1 MFILETLNFVV
12 DILKVPSV
20 LVGLIA
26 LIGLVAQKKAFSDV
40 VKGTIKTILG
50 FIVLGG
56 GATVLVG
63 SLNPLGGM
71 FEHAFNIQG
80 IIPNNEAI
88 VSIALEKYGA
98 STALIMAFG
107 MVANIVVARFTRLKY
122 IFLTGHHTFYM
133 ACMIGVILTVAGF
146 EGVGLVFTGSL
157 ILGLVMAFFPALA
170 QRYMRRITGTDDIA
184 FGHFGTLGYVLSG
197 WIGSLCGKGSR
208 STEEM
213 NLPKNLSFLRESSI
227 SISLTMMIIYLI
239 MAVSAGRD
247 YVEATFSGGQN
258 YLVYAIIMAITFAAG
273 VFIIL
278 QGVRLILA
286 EIVPAFTGFSEKL
299 VPNAR
304 PALDCPVV
312 YPYAPNAVLI
322 GFLFSF
328 LGGLV
333 GLFLLG
339 QMKLVLI
346 LPGVVPHFFTGATA
360 GVFGNATGGRRGAM
374 IGAFANGL
382 LITFLPV
389 LLLPVLGA
397 IGFANTRSR
406 MLTLAQ
412 SVFCWATWR
421 VICRRWL
428 SRGWW
433 WRYSRY
439 WWRTTCWPKTKQ
451 RMPKRRKIAER
462 KNERNRNHPTG
473 ARHSRRHAQILN
485 PSWLWSLWRQHVGSG
500 NSGGSVRRGDEN
512 RPSRPGLAGARLFR
526 AVERPCGPRVVQY
539 PGD

>member
-1 MFILETLNFVV
+1 MFIQETLRFVV
-12 DILKVPSV
+12 DILKVPAV
-20 LVGLIA
+20 LVGVIA
-26 LIGLVAQKKAFSDV
+26 LIGLLAQKKSFSDV
-40 VKGTIKTILG
+40 VKGTVKTILG

-88 VSIALEKYGA
+88 VSISLEKYGA

-107 MVANIVVARFTRLKY
+107 MVANIIVARFTRLKY

-133 ACMIGVILTVAGF
+133 ACMIGIILTVAGF
-146 EGVGLVFTGSL
+146 EGVQLVFTGAL
-157 ILGLVMAFFPALA
+157 TLGLVMAFFPAIA
-170 QRYMRRITGTDDIA
+170 QRYMRRITGNDDIA

-197 WIGSLCGKGSR
+197 WIGSKVGKNSR

-213 NLPKNLSFLRESSI
+213 NLPKNLSFLRDSSI
-227 SISLTMMIIYLI
+227 SISMTMIVIYLI
-239 MAVSAGRD
+239 LAICAGQD
-247 YVEATFSGGQN
+247 YVESQLSGGQN
-258 YLVYAIIMAITFAAG
+258 YLVYSIIQAITFAAG

-328 LGGLV
+328 LGGLA

-339 QMKLVLI
+339 QMKMVLI

-374 IGAFANGL
+374 LGAFANGL

-397 IGFANTRSR
+397 LGFANTTFSDTDFGVVGIVLGNMARF
-406 MLTLAQ
+406 LTKEMIMVAIVAIFGLLVAHN
-412 SVFCWATWR
+412 FLGKCKDA
-421 VICRRWL
+421 
-428 SRGWW
+428 
-433 WRYSRY
+433 
-439 WWRTTCWPKTKQ
+439 P
-451 RMPKRRKIAER
+451 A
-462 KNERNRNHPTG
+462 RNKEE
-473 ARHSRRHAQILN
+473 S
-485 PSWLWSLWRQHVGSG
+485 S
-500 NSGGSVRRGDEN
+500 
-512 RPSRPGLAGARLFR
+512 
-526 AVERPCGPRVVQY
+526 
-539 PGD
+539 

>member
-1 MFILETLNFVV
+1 MFIQETLKFVV

-26 LIGLVAQKKAFSDV
+26 LIGLVAQKKNFSDV
-40 VKGTIKTILG
+40 VKGTVKTILG
-50 FIVLGG
+50 FLVLGG

-88 VSIALEKYGA
+88 VSIALEKFGA
-98 STALIMAFG
+98 PTALIMAFG
-107 MVANIVVARFTRLKY
+107 MVANLIVARFTRLKY
-122 IFLTGHHTFYM
+122 VFLTGHHTFYM
-133 ACMIGVILTVAGF
+133 ACMISVILTVAGF
-146 EGVGLVFTGSL
+146 EGISLVFTGSL
-157 ILGLVMAFFPALA
+157 TLGLIMAFFPALA
-170 QRYMRRITGTDDIA
+170 QRYMRKITGSDDVA
-184 FGHFGTLGYVLSG
+184 FGHFGTIGYVLSG
-197 WIGSLCGKGSR
+197 WIGSKVGKGSR

-213 NLPKNLSFLRESSI
+213 NLPKNLSFLRDSSI
-227 SISLTMMIIYLI
+227 SISLTMIIIYLI
-239 MAVSAGRD
+239 MAVFAGQVF
-247 YVEATFSGGQN
+247 VEATYSAGQN

-286 EIVPAFTGFSEKL
+286 EIIPAFVGFSEKL

-339 QMKLVLI
+339 QMHLVLI

-374 IGAFANGL
+374 VGAFANGV

-397 IGFANTRSR
+397 LGFANATFSDADFGVIGI
-406 MLTLAQ
+406 LLGNLARFM
-412 SVFCWATWR
+412 SKEGIMALIVGIFAVLVAWNYLGKKP
-421 VICRRWL
+421 V
-428 SRGWW
+428 
-433 WRYSRY
+433 
-439 WWRTTCWPKTKQ
+439 
-451 RMPKRRKIAER
+451 AE
-462 KNERNRNHPTG
+462 KEVT
-473 ARHSRRHAQILN
+473 
-485 PSWLWSLWRQHVGSG
+485 
-500 NSGGSVRRGDEN
+500 EK
-512 RPSRPGLAGARLFR
+512 
-526 AVERPCGPRVVQY
+526 
-539 PGD
+539 

>member
-1 MFILETLNFVV
+1 MFIQETLKFVV

-26 LIGLVAQKKAFSDV
+26 LIGLVAQKKNFSDV
-40 VKGTIKTILG
+40 VKGTVKTILG
-50 FIVLGG
+50 FLVLGG

-88 VSIALEKYGA
+88 VSIALEKFGA
-98 STALIMAFG
+98 PTGLIMAFG
-107 MVANIVVARFTRLKY
+107 MVANLIVARFTRLKY
-122 IFLTGHHTFYM
+122 VFLTGHHTFYM
-133 ACMIGVILTVAGF
+133 ACMISVILTVAGF
-146 EGVGLVFTGSL
+146 EGVALVFTGSL
-157 ILGLVMAFFPALA
+157 TLGLIMAFFPALA
-170 QRYMRRITGTDDIA
+170 QRYMRKITGSDDVA
-184 FGHFGTLGYVLSG
+184 FGHFGTIGYVLSG
-197 WIGSLCGKGSR
+197 WIGSKVGKGSR

-213 NLPKNLSFLRESSI
+213 NLPKNLSFLRDSSI
-227 SISLTMMIIYLI
+227 SISLTMIIIYLI
-239 MAVSAGRD
+239 MAVFAGQVF
-247 YVEATFSGGQN
+247 VEATYSAGQN

-286 EIVPAFTGFSEKL
+286 EIVPAFVGFSEKL

-339 QMKLVLI
+339 QMHLVLI

-374 IGAFANGL
+374 VGAFANGV

-397 IGFANTRSR
+397 LGFANATFSDADFGVIGILLGNLARFMSKEGI
-406 MLTLAQ
+406 MALIVGIFAVLVAWNYLGKKPVAEKELTE
-412 SVFCWATWR
+412 
-421 VICRRWL
+421 
-428 SRGWW
+428 
-433 WRYSRY
+433 
-439 WWRTTCWPKTKQ
+439 K
-451 RMPKRRKIAER
+451 
-462 KNERNRNHPTG
+462 
-473 ARHSRRHAQILN
+473 
-485 PSWLWSLWRQHVGSG
+485 
-500 NSGGSVRRGDEN
+500 
-512 RPSRPGLAGARLFR
+512 
-526 AVERPCGPRVVQY
+526 
-539 PGD
+539 

>member
-1 MFILETLNFVV
+1 MFIQETLRFVV
-12 DILKVPSV
+12 DILKVPAV
-20 LVGLIA
+20 LVGVIA
-26 LIGLVAQKKAFSDV
+26 LIGLLAQKKSFSDV
-40 VKGTIKTILG
+40 VKGTVKTILG

-56 GATVLVG
+56 GATVLVS

-107 MVANIVVARFTRLKY
+107 MVANIIVARFTRLKY

-133 ACMIGVILTVAGF
+133 ACMIGIILSVAGF
-146 EGVGLVFTGSL
+146 EGVSLVFTGAL
-157 ILGLVMAFFPALA
+157 TLGLVMAFFPAIA
-170 QRYMRRITGTDDIA
+170 QRYMRRITGNDDIA

-197 WIGSLCGKGSR
+197 WIGGRVGKNSR

-213 NLPKNLSFLRESSI
+213 NLPKNLSFLRDSSI
-227 SISLTMMIIYLI
+227 SISLTMIVIYLI
-239 MAVSAGRD
+239 MAISAGQA
-247 YVEATFSGGQN
+247 YVESALSGGQN
-258 YLVYAIIMAITFAAG
+258 YLVYSIIQAITFAAG

-339 QMKLVLI
+339 QLKLVLI

-374 IGAFANGL
+374 LGAFANGV
-382 LITFLPV
+382 LITFLPM

-397 IGFANTRSR
+397 LGFANTTFSDADFGVLGIVLGNMARF
-406 MLTLAQ
+406 MNKEAIM
-412 SVFCWATWR
+412 VAVV
-421 VICRRWL
+421 VIFAL
-428 SRGWW
+428 LVAHNLLG
-433 WRYSRY
+433 
-439 WWRTTCWPKTKQ
+439 
-451 RMPKRRKIAER
+451 KRK
-462 KNERNRNHPTG
+462 G
-473 ARHSRRHAQILN
+473 A
-485 PSWLWSLWRQHVGSG
+485 PS
-500 NSGGSVRRGDEN
+500 GD
-512 RPSRPGLAGARLFR
+512 G
-526 AVERPCGPRVVQY
+526 VKK
-539 PGD
+539 

>member
-1 MFILETLNFVV
+1 MIIQETLKFVV

-26 LIGLVAQKKAFSDV
+26 MIGLIAQKKPFTDV
-40 VKGTIKTILG
+40 IKGTVKTILG

-56 GATVLVG
+56 GATVLVS

-88 VSIALEKYGA
+88 VSISLEKYGA

-107 MVANIVVARFTRLKY
+107 MVANIIVARFTRLKY

-133 ACMIGVILTVAGF
+133 ACMIAVILSVAGF
-146 EGVGLVFTGSL
+146 DGILLVFTGAL
-157 ILGLVMAFFPALA
+157 TLGLIMAIFPAIA
-170 QRYMRRITGTDDIA
+170 QPYMRKITGSDEIG
-184 FGHFGTLGYVLSG
+184 FGHFGTVGYVLAG
-197 WIGSLCGKGSR
+197 WIGSKTGKTSR

-213 NLPKNLSFLRESSI
+213 NLPKNLSFLRDSSI
-227 SISLTMMIIYLI
+227 SISLTMIVIYMIL
-239 MAVSAGRD
+239 AFSAGSD
-247 YVEATFSGGQN
+247 YVESQLSGGQN
-258 YLVYAIIMAITFAAG
+258 FLVYAIIQAITFAAG

-286 EIVPAFTGFSEKL
+286 EIVPAFTGFSERL

-374 IGAFANGL
+374 CGAFANGV

-397 IGFANTRSR
+397 LGLANTTFSDADFGVVGII
-406 MLTLAQ
+406 MGYLAQ
-412 SVFCWATWR
+412 Y
-421 VICRRWL
+421 L
-428 SRGWW
+428 SKEMITALMVGIFALLVAHNLLSKR
-433 WRYSRY
+433 
-439 WWRTTCWPKTKQ
+439 KT
-451 RMPKRRKIAER
+451 PGAL
-462 KNERNRNHPTG
+462 TG
-473 ARHSRRHAQILN
+473 NDKEA
-485 PSWLWSLWRQHVGSG
+485 
-500 NSGGSVRRGDEN
+500 NS
-512 RPSRPGLAGARLFR
+512 
-526 AVERPCGPRVVQY
+526 
-539 PGD
+539 

>member
-1 MFILETLNFVV
+1 MLSFIV
-12 DILKVPSV
+12 DILKVPAI
-20 LVGLIA
+20 LVGIIA
-26 LIGLVAQKKAFSDV
+26 LTGLLAQKKGFSDV

-50 FIVLGG
+50 FVVLGG
-56 GATVLVG
+56 GATVLVS
-63 SLNPLGGM
+63 SLNPLGGI

-98 STALIMAFG
+98 ATALIMAFG
-107 MVANIVVARFTRLKY
+107 MVANIVVARFTRLKF

-133 ACMIGVILTVAGF
+133 ACMISVILTVAGF
-146 EGVGLVFTGSL
+146 KGGALVFTGSL
-157 ILGLVMAFFPALA
+157 LLGLVMAFFPALA
-170 QRYMRRITGTDDIA
+170 QRYMRRITGNDDIA
-184 FGHFGTLGYVLSG
+184 FGHFGTLGYVLAG
-197 WIGSLCGKGSR
+197 WLGGLCGRGSR

-213 NLPKNLSFLRESSI
+213 NLPKNLSFLRDSSI
-227 SISLTMMIIYLI
+227 SISLTMIVIYMIL
-239 MAVSAGRD
+239 AVCAGRD
-247 YVEATFSGGQN
+247 YVEGELSVGQN
-258 YLVYAIIMAITFAAG
+258 FLVYAIIQAITFAAG

-339 QMKLVLI
+339 QLKLVLI

-374 IGAFANGL
+374 LGAFANGL

-397 IGFANTRSR
+397 LGFANTTFSDADFGVVGIV
-406 MLTLAQ
+406 LGNLA
-412 SVFCWATWR
+412 
-421 VICRRWL
+421 RWL
-428 SRGWW
+428 SPVQITGVVVAVFALLV
-433 WRYSRY
+433 
-439 WWRTTCWPKTKQ
+439 
-451 RMPKRRKIAER
+451 IAGVLM
-462 KNERNRNHPTG
+462 RNKPV
-473 ARHSRRHAQILN
+473 RRHD
-485 PSWLWSLWRQHVGSG
+485 GEEK
-500 NSGGSVRRGDEN
+500 GGVKS
-512 RPSRPGLAGARLFR
+512 
-526 AVERPCGPRVVQY
+526 
-539 PGD
+539 

>member
-1 MFILETLNFVV
+1 MFIQETLKFVV
-12 DILKVPSV
+12 DILKVPSI

-26 LIGLVAQKKAFSDV
+26 LIGLVAQKKNFSDV
-40 VKGTIKTILG
+40 VKGTVKTILG
-50 FIVLGG
+50 FLVLGG

-88 VSIALEKYGA
+88 VSIALEKFGA
-98 STALIMAFG
+98 PTALIMAFG
-107 MVANIVVARFTRLKY
+107 MVANLIVARFTRLKY
-122 IFLTGHHTFYM
+122 VFLTGHHTFYM
-133 ACMIGVILTVAGF
+133 ACMISVILTVAGF
-146 EGVGLVFTGSL
+146 EGVSLVFTGSL
-157 ILGLVMAFFPALA
+157 TLGLIMAFFPALA
-170 QRYMRRITGTDDIA
+170 QRYMRKITGSDDVA
-184 FGHFGTLGYVLSG
+184 VGHVGTIGYVLSG
-197 WIGSLCGKGSR
+197 WIGSKVGKGSR

-213 NLPKNLSFLRESSI
+213 NLPKNLSFLRDSSI
-227 SISLTMMIIYLI
+227 SISLTMIIIYLI
-239 MAVSAGRD
+239 MAVFAGQVF
-247 YVEATFSGGQN
+247 VEATYSAGQN

-286 EIVPAFTGFSEKL
+286 EIVPAFVGFSEKL

-339 QMKLVLI
+339 QMHLVLI

-374 IGAFANGL
+374 IGAFANGV

-397 IGFANTRSR
+397 LGFANATFSDADFGVIGI
-406 MLTLAQ
+406 LLGNLARFM
-412 SVFCWATWR
+412 SKEGIMALIVGIFAVLVAWNYLGKKPA
-421 VICRRWL
+421 
-428 SRGWW
+428 
-433 WRYSRY
+433 
-439 WWRTTCWPKTKQ
+439 
-451 RMPKRRKIAER
+451 AE
-462 KNERNRNHPTG
+462 KEIT
-473 ARHSRRHAQILN
+473 
-485 PSWLWSLWRQHVGSG
+485 
-500 NSGGSVRRGDEN
+500 EK
-512 RPSRPGLAGARLFR
+512 
-526 AVERPCGPRVVQY
+526 
-539 PGD
+539 

>member
-1 MFILETLNFVV
+1 MFIQETLKFVV
-12 DILKVPSV
+12 DILKVPAV

-26 LIGLVAQKKAFSDV
+26 LIGLVAQKKNFSDV
-40 VKGTIKTILG
+40 VKGTVKTILG
-50 FIVLGG
+50 FLVLAG

-88 VSIALEKYGA
+88 VSIAMEKFGA
-98 STALIMAFG
+98 PTALIMAFG
-107 MVANIVVARFTRLKY
+107 MVANLIVARFTRLKY
-122 IFLTGHHTFYM
+122 VFLTGHHTFYM
-133 ACMIGVILTVAGF
+133 ACMISVILTVAGF
-146 EGVGLVFTGSL
+146 EGVALVFTGSL
-157 ILGLVMAFFPALA
+157 TLGLIMAFFPALA
-170 QRYMRRITGTDDIA
+170 QRYMRKITGNDDIA
-184 FGHFGTLGYVLSG
+184 FGHFGTIGYVLSG
-197 WIGSLCGKGSR
+197 WIGSKVGKGSR

-213 NLPKNLSFLRESSI
+213 NLPKNLSFLRDSSI
-227 SISLTMMIIYLI
+227 SISLTMIIIYLI
-239 MAVSAGRD
+239 MAVFAGQIF
-247 YVEATFSGGQN
+247 VEATYSAGQN
-258 YLVYAIIMAITFAAG
+258 YLVYSIIMAITFAAG

-286 EIVPAFTGFSEKL
+286 EIVPAFVGFSERL

-339 QMKLVLI
+339 QMHMVLI

-374 IGAFANGL
+374 FGAFANGV

-397 IGFANTRSR
+397 LGFANATFSDADFGVIGI
-406 MLTLAQ
+406 LLGNLARFM
-412 SVFCWATWR
+412 SKEA
-421 VICRRWL
+421 IMAL
-428 SRGWW
+428 
-433 WRYSRY
+433 
-439 WWRTTCWPKTKQ
+439 
-451 RMPKRRKIAER
+451 I
-462 KNERNRNHPTG
+462 
-473 ARHSRRHAQILN
+473 
-485 PSWLWSLWRQHVGSG
+485 VGIFA
-500 NSGGSVRRGDEN
+500 V
-512 RPSRPGLAGARLFR
+512 LF
-526 AVERPCGPRVVQY
+526 AYNYLGKKPAAAKAISEE
-539 PGD
+539 

>member
-107 MVANIVVARFTRLKY
+107 MVANIIVARFTRLKY

-157 ILGLVMAFFPALA
+157 ILGLIMAFFPAIA
-170 QRYMRRITGTDDIA
+170 QRYMKRITGNDEIA

-197 WIGSLCGKGSR
+197 WIGSKVGKGSR

-213 NLPKNLSFLRESSI
+213 NLPKNLSFLRDSSI

-239 MAVSAGRD
+239 MAVSAGRE

-299 VPNAR
+299 VPEAR
-304 PALDCPVV
+304 PALDCPIVF
-312 YPYAPNAVLI
+312 PYAPNAVI
-322 GFLFSF
+322 VGFLATTVGSIIGMLVFPMF
-328 LGGLV
+328 GLA
-333 GLFLLG
+333 
-339 QMKLVLI
+339 MI
-346 LPGVVPHFFTGATA
+346 LPGLLTNFFAGGTA
-360 GVFGNATGGRRGAM
+360 GVFGNALGGRRGAM
-374 IGAFANGL
+374 IGGVIHGL
-382 LITFLPV
+382 FITFLPAILV
-389 LLLPVLGA
+389 PMLESYGFTGVTFSDSDVISSGLVLGHA
-397 IGFANTRSR
+397 FQNNWLFVALFIVFVAA
-406 MLTLAQ
+406 LAWFVNGKSAKPKGE
-412 SVFCWATWR
+412 SVH
-421 VICRRWL
+421 
-428 SRGWW
+428 
-433 WRYSRY
+433 
-439 WWRTTCWPKTKQ
+439 
-451 RMPKRRKIAER
+451 E
-462 KNERNRNHPTG
+462 
-473 ARHSRRHAQILN
+473 
-485 PSWLWSLWRQHVGSG
+485 
-500 NSGGSVRRGDEN
+500 SV
-512 RPSRPGLAGARLFR
+512 
-526 AVERPCGPRVVQY
+526 
-539 PGD
+539 